1 MSVYQTIKFTLL
13 FYICPKIYKMHSYSF
28 PPFANKNANILILGS
43 MPGKKSLEM
52 QEYYAYK
59 YNAFWKIIFNL
70 LNFDYTEN
78 YEIKLNLLKDNKIA
92 LWDSLQ
98 FCYRD
103 GSADAN
109 IKDEIPNDFK
119 TFFEQHTKIKTV
131 FFNGNAAMKYYK
143 KYVGFNKTLNYHL
156 LPSTSPANARM
167 SFEEKLKNWSLIIKI
182 SADEQ

>member
-1 MSVYQTIKFTLL
+1 
-13 FYICPKIYKMHSYSF
+13 MHSYSF
-28 PPFANKNANILILGS
+28 PPVANKNAKILILGT
-43 MPGKKSLEM
+43 MPGKKSLKM
-52 QEYYAYK
+52 QEYYANN

-78 YEIKLNLLKDNKIA
+78 YETKKKLLENNKIA

-98 FCYRD
+98 FCCRN

-119 TFFEQHTKIKTV
+119 MFFEQHQTIKTV
-131 FFNGNAAMKYYK
+131 FFNGNATMKYYK
-143 KYVGFNKTLNYHL
+143 KYIGFNETLNYHL

-167 SFEEKLKNWSLIIKI
+167 SFEEKLKKWALIIKI
-182 SADEQ
+182 ITNEQ